1 MAWKPLRIS
10 PSAAGHLP
18 PLLISQSFRPSS
30 YTVQLTDLTYIWS
43 ESLDRRGII
52 RRSREQNT
60 SIDPSDGDQMQIFL
74 DKVKSGLA
82 GGKDTTLALT
92 ISADRPSLVLNI
104 NVKLPGGLD
113 PLEWPIQL
121 AAAPQS
127 LMTSQFTIPLLKA
140 QHAKVQD
147 IESLAEV
154 VKEKDHVIQKLLDK
168 LEGQGTELGQI
179 FPQAAGRVGRKVDR
193 KQAVE
198 RVKGLGQFNMD
209 AWRKSRDHEILR
221 DAAGLSGDVFGGNS
235 AEGFEVEISSP
246 ATEESEHW
254 WESIKGITI
263 NLDTGKFSTN
273 GLSGARKTP
282 PKPKPALKKE
292 ETIED
297 DDAFQVQVTPPRLTR
312 SPKRTPS
319 KVVIDDSTDDDEL
332 DAPTQR
338 SKIPDSFPISS
349 PPVASSSKK
358 TKKLGSVGAKK
369 AAAKIDPPDEEI
381 TEDEASPPHISDGDK
396 STASPTPPPEK
407 TVPEKPQRKLGR
419 IGGKKEAPPPEPEL
433 EAERDTPPPPAKT
446 IPAPE
451 TVKPKKGKLGQI
463 GAKNRRA
470 ETPPPTEEAPEASKT
485 ETPKRKLGAIGH
497 KHQSPATKKKR
508 LSQPEELEIRGR
520 TSVNP
525 EKEKTPQPR
534 ETSEERADRKRQE
547 LKRELEEKAKAP
559 VKKKRKF

>member
-1 MAWKPLRIS
+1 MAWTPLRLS

-18 PLLISQSFRPSS
+18 PLLISQLFRPSS
-30 YTVQLTDLTYIWS
+30 YTVQLTDLTCIWS
-43 ESLDRRGII
+43 EFLDRRGII
-52 RRSREQNT
+52 RRSCEQNT

-82 GGKDTTLALT
+82 GEQDTTLALT

-104 NVKLPGGLD
+104 TVKLPGGLD

-121 AAAPQS
+121 VAAPQS
-127 LMTSQFTIPLLKA
+127 LMTSQFTIPLLIA

-168 LEGQGTELGQI
+168 LEGQGTELGEI

-193 KQAVE
+193 KQAEE
-198 RVKGLGQFNMD
+198 RVKGLRQFNMD
-209 AWRKSRDHEILR
+209 VWRKSRDHEISR
-221 DAAGLSGDVFGGNS
+221 DVAGLIGDVFGGNH
-235 AEGFEVEISSP
+235 AETSGVEIGTP
-246 ATEESEHW
+246 AAEESENW

-273 GLSGARKTP
+273 GLSSARKIP
-282 PKPKPALKKE
+282 PKPKPALRKD
-292 ETIED
+292 ETMED
-297 DDAFQVQVTPPRLTR
+297 DDAFQVQATPPRLAR
-312 SPKRTPS
+312 SPKRLPPRL
-319 KVVIDDSTDDDEL
+319 VINYSTNDEEL

-349 PPVASSSKK
+349 PPAASSSKK

-369 AAAKIDPPDEEI
+369 AAAKTDPQDEEI
-381 TEDEASPPHISDGDK
+381 TEDDASPSPISGGNT
-396 STASPTPPPEK
+396 STASPTPPPKK
-407 TVPEKPQRKLGR
+407 TAPEKPQRKLGR
-419 IGGKKEAPPPEPEL
+419 IGGKKEAPPSEPEPEL
-433 EAERDTPPPPAKT
+433 ERDISPPPAKT
-446 IPAPE
+446 GPAPE
-451 TVKPKKGKLGQI
+451 TSKPKKGKLGQI
-463 GAKNRRA
+463 GAKNKQA
-470 ETPPPTEEAPEASKT
+470 ETPPPADEAPETSRT

-497 KHQSPATKKKR
+497 KHQSTATKKEG

-525 EKEKTPQPR
+525 EKEKVPQPR

>member
-1 MAWKPLRIS
+1 MAWKPLRLS
-10 PSAAGHLP
+10 SSAAGHLP

-30 YTVQLTDLTYIWS
+30 YTVQLTDLTCIWS

-74 DKVKSGLA
+74 NKVKSGLA

-104 NVKLPGGLD
+104 TVKLPSGLY

-147 IESLAEV
+147 MESLAQV

-168 LEGQGTELGQI
+168 MEGQGTELGQI

-193 KQAVE
+193 KHAEE
-198 RVKGLGQFNMD
+198 RVKGLGLFNMD
-209 AWRKSRDHEILR
+209 AWRKSRDHEISR
-221 DAAGLSGDVFGGNS
+221 DVAGLIADVFGGNT
-235 AEGFEVEISSP
+235 AEAFELEISSP

-282 PKPKPALKKE
+282 PKPTLRKE
-292 ETIED
+292 ETIDD
-297 DDAFQVQVTPPRLTR
+297 DDAFQVQATPPRLAR
-312 SPKRTPS
+312 SPKKIPS
-319 KVVIDDSTDDDEL
+319 RLVINDSTDDDEL

-338 SKIPDSFPISS
+338 SKIPDSFPFS
-349 PPVASSSKK
+349 PPPASSSSKK

-369 AAAKIDPPDEEI
+369 AAAKIDPPDEAS
-381 TEDEASPPHISDGDK
+381 TEDEASPPPISGGDK

-407 TVPEKPQRKLGR
+407 NAPEKSQRKLGR
-419 IGGKKEAPPPEPEL
+419 IGGKREAPPPEPEP
-433 EAERDTPPPPAKT
+433 EPERDISPPPAKT
-446 IPAPE
+446 ELAPE
-451 TVKPKKGKLGQI
+451 TSKSKKGKLGRI
-463 GAKNRRA
+463 GAKSKRA
-470 ETPPPTEEAPEASKT
+470 ETPPPAEEAPEASKT

-497 KHQSPATKKKR
+497 KHQSPTTKKEG
-508 LSQPEELEIRGR
+508 LSQTEELEIRGR
-520 TSVNP
+520 TSVKP
-525 EKEKTPQPR
+525 EKEKTLQPR

>member
-1 MAWKPLRIS
+1 MQI
-10 PSAAGHLP
+10 
-18 PLLISQSFRPSS
+18 
-30 YTVQLTDLTYIWS
+30 
-43 ESLDRRGII
+43 
-52 RRSREQNT
+52 T

-104 NVKLPGGLD
+104 TVKLPGGLD

-127 LMTSQFTIPLLKA
+127 LMTSQFTVPLLKA

-179 FPQAAGRVGRKVDR
+179 FPQAAGRVGRKVNR
-193 KQAVE
+193 KQAEE
-198 RVKGLGQFNMD
+198 RVKWLGQFNMD
-209 AWRKSRDHEILR
+209 AWRKGRDHGISRDV
-221 DAAGLSGDVFGGNS
+221 AGLIGDVFGGND
-235 AEGFEVEISSP
+235 ADAFEVEISSP

-273 GLSGARKTP
+273 GLSGARKAP
-282 PKPKPALKKE
+282 PKPKPALRKE

-332 DAPTQR
+332 DAPTQC
-338 SKIPDSFPISS
+338 SKIPDSFPIST
-349 PPVASSSKK
+349 PPAASSSKK

-369 AAAKIDPPDEEI
+369 AAAKIDSQDEEI
-381 TEDEASPPHISDGDK
+381 TEDEASPPPISGGDK
-396 STASPTPPPEK
+396 STASPTPPPK
-407 TVPEKPQRKLGR
+407 ITAPEEPQRKLGR
-419 IGGKKEAPPPEPEL
+419 IGGKKQAPSPEPES
-433 EAERDTPPPPAKT
+433 EPERDISPSAAKT
-446 IPAPE
+446 VPAPA
-451 TVKPKKGKLGQI
+451 TFKPKKWKLGQI
-463 GAKNRRA
+463 GAKNKRA
-470 ETPPPTEEAPEASKT
+470 ETPPPAEEAPEASKI
-485 ETPKRKLGAIGH
+485 ETPKRKLGAIRH
-497 KHQSPATKKKR
+497 KNQLPATKKEG
-508 LSQPEELEIRGR
+508 LSQTEELEIRGR
-520 TSVNP
+520 TSVKP

-547 LKRELEEKAKAP
+547 LKRELEDKAKAP